1 MEPPVHRIGDCYA
14 FRITHSYD
22 TFPSNFFENLLNYAE
37 GLLVVEHK
45 EEGKRTHIHAALLN
59 AKVSHKR
66 IKQLIQT
73 AYSAES
79 PVIVEEIKGAGNFS
93 LKKWDTKIRYL
104 VYMLKGKY
112 TFLFNKLRLYNETE
126 STTSIWISSQE
137 EERIRLCWKSESIIE
152 NEYSGFKVSKYW
164 PIATLPTVSKAPVLD
179 YAFWA
184 ADHGI
189 PRTEELALT
198 EQQKFAQ
205 IRKAAIDYI
214 LDKYGGFI
222 TAKNRYLI
230 KDLISNFCLFND
242 IKMLPLYI

>member
-1 MEPPVHRIGDCYA
+1 MSPPVYRTGDCYA
-14 FRITHSYD
+14 FRITHPYD
-22 TFPSNFFENLLNYAE
+22 TFPSNFFENLMSYAE

-66 IKQLIQT
+66 IKQVIQT

-93 LKKWDTKIRYL
+93 LKKWDTQVRYL

-112 TFLFNKLRLYNETE
+112 TFLFNKRIYNDKIVTWVDAE
-126 STTSIWISSQE
+126 E
-137 EERIRLCWKSESIIE
+137 EERLRLCWKSESIIE

-164 PIATLPTVSKAPVLD
+164 PSATLPTVSKAPVLD
-179 YAFWA
+179 DAFWA

-198 EQQKFAQ
+198 DQQRFAE
-205 IRKAAIDYI
+205 IRKACINYI
-214 LDKYGGFI
+214 LGKYGGFI
-222 TAKNRYLI
+222 TPKNRYLI

>member
-1 MEPPVHRIGDCYA
+1 MDPPVHRIGDCYA

-22 TFPSNFFENLLNYAE
+22 SFPQGFFDNLLSYAE

-66 IKQLIQT
+66 IKQIIQT

-79 PVIVEEIKGAGNFS
+79 PVVVEEIKGAGNFS
-93 LKKWDTKIRYL
+93 LKKWDTQTRYL

-126 STTSIWISSQE
+126 SRSVIWLSHGE
-137 EERIRLCWKSESIIE
+137 VERLRRCWKSESVIE
-152 NEYSGFKVSKYW
+152 NEYSGFKASKYW
-164 PIATLPTVSKAPVLD
+164 PVATLPTVQKPILD
-179 YAFWA
+179 DAFWA
-184 ADHGI
+184 ADHGV
-189 PRTEELALT
+189 PRTEETPLT
-198 EQQKFAQ
+198 DAQ
-205 IRKAAIDYI
+205 RFDTIRKACINYI
-214 LDKYGGFI
+214 LGKYGGFI
-222 TAKNRYLI
+222 TPKNRYLI

-242 IKMLPLYI
+242 IKMLPVHI